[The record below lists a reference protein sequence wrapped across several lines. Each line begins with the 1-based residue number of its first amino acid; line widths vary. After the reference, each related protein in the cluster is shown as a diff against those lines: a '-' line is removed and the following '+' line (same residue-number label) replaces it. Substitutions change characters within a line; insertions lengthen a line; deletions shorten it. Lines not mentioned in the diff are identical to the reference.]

1 MSGILLGTQDS
12 RINKTRY
19 KESRMGMETPKQINA
34 RKRYKKHSLEDVK
47 GGSLVVSE
55 LSQWKNGNTAG
66 GPFAER
72 RVKAEKTGRGYS
84 EHPVTQVRTQHLSQ
98 VALVGSRTGCM
109 SLQCRHPIPPP
120 TLHPLLR

>member
-47 GGSLVVSE
+47 GGSLVVSRAQPVE
-55 LSQWKNGNTAG
+55 EW
-66 GPFAER
+66 EHC
-72 RVKAEKTGRGYS
+72 RGS
-84 EHPVTQVRTQHLSQ
+84 VCIKK
-98 VALVGSRTGCM
+98 GKG
-109 SLQCRHPIPPP
+109 
-120 TLHPLLR
+120 